1 MRTIFGLIRLALVAG
16 LFWSGLW
23 LAGAEL
29 ARGAITAWLAERRAE
44 GWLAEAEPVKV
55 TGYPARFELR
65 LEVLDLA
72 DPDTGLA
79 WAAPGL
85 RLTSDAWDPLDLH
98 LDWPTD
104 QVIATPEGRV
114 AFTTAGMGARLA
126 LAPDPA
132 LTLRAA
138 AFELQEGALA
148 STAGWRARLA
158 EARLSAGRIEDRAD
172 RLALSFTAAE
182 AEPSAPL
189 LALLDPRGRLPRMID
204 RLEIEADVDFDAPWD
219 IHAIDR
225 RRPQPTRIDLSRLAA
240 RWGQLELMAAG
251 DLAVDAEGRATG
263 TLQLRA
269 VNWRE
274 MLALGQDTGLI
285 PPDLASTLE
294 TALALLAAATGRPE
308 TLEVP
313 LIFTGGEMFLGPVP
327 LGPAPRF
334 GLR

>member
-1 MRTIFGLIRLALVAG
+1 MRAIFGLVRLAVVAG
-16 LFWSGLW
+16 LIWSGLW

-44 GWLAEAEPVKV
+44 GWLAEAGPVKV
-55 TGYPARFELR
+55 TGYPARFALR
-65 LEVLDLA
+65 LDALDLA

-85 RLTSDAWDPLDLH
+85 RLASDAWDPLDLR
-98 LDWPTD
+98 LDWPAE
-104 QVIATPEGRV
+104 QMIATPEGRI
-114 AFTTAGMGARLA
+114 AFTTTGMGARLA
-126 LAPDPA
+126 LAPGPT

-138 AFELQEGALA
+138 EFEVQDGALA
-148 STAGWRARLA
+148 STEGWRARLA
-158 EARLSAGRIEDRAD
+158 EARLSAVRIGDRAD

-204 RLEIEADVDFDAPWD
+204 RLEIAADVDFDAPWD

-240 RWGQLELMAAG
+240 RWGQLELLAAG
-251 DLAVDAEGRATG
+251 KLEIDAEGRATG
-263 TLQLRA
+263 AVQLRA

-294 TALALLAAATGRPE
+294 TALSLLAAATGRPE

-313 LIFTGGEMFLGPVP
+313 LYFTGGEMSLGPVP

-334 GLR
+334 RLR